1 MRTLRILTRL
11 NIGGPAIN
19 VTLADAGLRARGYE
33 TLLVHGRLEAGEA
46 SAAPMAERYGIPMLA
61 LPTLVRPVSPG
72 HDLAAWR
79 ALVRLLDEQRPHVVH
94 THTSKAG
101 TLGRLAAQW
110 HNRRLPAGQ
119 RCRVVHTFDG
129 NVFEG
134 YFGPLASRLIVATER
149 WLARST
155 DAIVTVAPRQR
166 DDLVKRYRIAP
177 ADRVVVVPHGLDLTI
192 FSGIPP
198 FDAGARHALG
208 LPPDAVIAV
217 FAGRLVPIKDVG
229 TLIEALARTRAACP
243 AAHLV
248 VAGDGPLRAELE
260 AHVDRLGLSTAV
272 TWLGW
277 YRDVAR
283 LYAAAD
289 LVVLS
294 SRNEGTPLALIE
306 GMAAGRPAVATAVG
320 GVADVVSDGVTGLV
334 VPPGD
339 AGALAS
345 ALSRLMTDRAA
356 RLAMG
361 EAARADIARRYS
373 AARLADDLDRLYR
386 SILER
391 HVAE

>member
-19 VTLADAGLRARGYE
+19 VTLADAGLRARGYD
-33 TLLVHGRLEAGEA
+33 TLLVHGRLEPGEA
-46 SAAPMAERYGIPMLA
+46 SAVPMAEGHGIPMLQ
-61 LPTLVRPVSPG
+61 LPTLVRPVSPR
-72 HDLAAWR
+72 HDLATWR
-79 ALVRLLDEQRPHVVH
+79 TLVRLLEERRPHIVH

-101 TLGRLAAQW
+101 ALGRLAARW
-110 HNRRLPAGQ
+110 HNRRVPPEQ

-129 NVFEG
+129 HVFEG
-134 YFGPLASRLIVATER
+134 YFGTPASRVIVTAER

-166 DDLVKRYRIAP
+166 DDLVNRYRIAP
-177 ADRVVVVPHGLDLTI
+177 AERVVVVPHGLDLTT
-192 FSGIPP
+192 FSGIPV
-198 FDAGARHALG
+198 FDAGARSALG
-208 LPPDAVIAV
+208 LPLDAVIAV
-217 FAGRLVPIKDVG
+217 FAGRLVPIKDVS
-229 TLIEALARTRAACP
+229 TLVEAFALTRAGCP

-248 VAGDGPLRAELE
+248 VAGDGPLRAGLE
-260 AHVDRLGLSTAV
+260 AHADRLGLRTAI

-294 SRNEGTPLALIE
+294 SRNAGTPLALIE

-334 VPPGD
+334 VAPGD
-339 AGALAS
+339 PGALAS
-345 ALSRLMTDRAA
+345 AMSRLMTDTGA
-356 RLAMG
+356 RHAMG
-361 EAARADIARRYS
+361 AAARADIARRYS
-373 AARLADDLDRLYR
+373 AERLADDLDRLYR
-386 SILER
+386 SMLER
-391 HVAE
+391 RVAE